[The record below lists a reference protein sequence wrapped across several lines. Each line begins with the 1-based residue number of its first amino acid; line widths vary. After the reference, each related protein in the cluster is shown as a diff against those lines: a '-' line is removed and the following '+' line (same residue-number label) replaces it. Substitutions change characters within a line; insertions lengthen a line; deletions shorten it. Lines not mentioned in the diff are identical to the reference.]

1 MVVNLVEELRN
12 KLITERKNRL
22 LLEIKIR
29 EEVVQ
34 ECAHHVAEWKRNFK

>member
-1 MVVNLVEELRN
+1 MLVNLVEELRN
-12 KLITERKNRL
+12 RLITEKKNKL

-34 ECAHHVAEWKRNFK
+34 EFTDYFAQREINFK